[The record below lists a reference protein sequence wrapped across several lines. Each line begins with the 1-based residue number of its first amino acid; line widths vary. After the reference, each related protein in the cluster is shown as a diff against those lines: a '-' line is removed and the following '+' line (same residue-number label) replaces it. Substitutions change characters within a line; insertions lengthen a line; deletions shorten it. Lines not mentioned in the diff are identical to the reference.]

1 MCRPRRAAARWW
13 HYHRER
19 EATNAVVMTMD
30 STDQTQYPIHVEAKT
45 HDGLRFLLVGNTI
58 RSGGILFH
66 KEDFA
71 PVMSEFG
78 STDPDFVFPLLH
90 QIGKLG
96 IKDHAWDPEVIKLG
110 VAFIR
115 GSRPRDQISSL
126 LAFHMMSVHQTIMV
140 NFARINQAQVMQYN
154 KEEEGADRAVNRLV
168 QTLVRLTE
176 AYDQHQNGGERKLTV
191 GHMVVTNGQQVGKP
205 AKRPKRE
212 INNGNPVING
222 ATNHVEHEGDVLL
235 NKSADVE

>member
-30 STDQTQYPIHVEAKT
+30 LTDQTQYPIHVEAKT

-71 PVMSEFG
+71 PVMSEFDHR
-78 STDPDFVFPLLH
+78 SRFRLSAPAPNR
-90 QIGKLG
+90 QIGHQG
-96 IKDHAWDPEVIKLG
+96 PCWDPEVIKLG
-110 VAFIR
+110 VAFIC

-140 NFARINQAQVMQYN
+140 NFARINQARVMQYN
-154 KEEEGADRAVNRLV
+154 KEKKA
-168 QTLVRLTE
+168 LT
-176 AYDQHQNGGERKLTV
+176 AR
-191 GHMVVTNGQQVGKP
+191 
-205 AKRPKRE
+205 
-212 INNGNPVING
+212 
-222 ATNHVEHEGDVLL
+222 
-235 NKSADVE
+235 